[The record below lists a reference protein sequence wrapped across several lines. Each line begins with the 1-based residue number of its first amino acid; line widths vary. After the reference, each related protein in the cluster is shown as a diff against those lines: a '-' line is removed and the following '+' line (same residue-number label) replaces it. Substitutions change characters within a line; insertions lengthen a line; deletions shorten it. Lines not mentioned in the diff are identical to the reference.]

1 MTPSE
6 MVQRLRAIQKF
17 VSKIPTAPWDCEDK
31 IDAQITDAC
40 GQLEDLIEAA
50 STEWWSKE
58 MN

>member
-1 MTPSE
+1 